1 MQAVGEDVTFL
12 VNNAGIMPAKP
23 FLNLTKVEKKCAET
37 WKLSLNASMP
47 LFVNLRAVWQH

>member
-23 FLNLTKVEKKCAET
+23 FLNLTKVKKKMCGNLEAIA
-37 WKLSLNASMP
+37 KCFNA
-47 LFVNLRAVWQH
+47 FVC